1 MDKLHD
7 KGIKAPQIEDTAKIT
22 IQSFIDYV
30 AFVMTMRAKQRE
42 YFRTRNADALEQSKR
57 MECELDELND
67 HLLNGPKLF

>member
-1 MDKLHD
+1 MDKLHTE
-7 KGIKAPQIEDTAKIT
+7 GIKVSQIENPVKIT
-22 IQSFIDYV
+22 VESFVEYV

-57 MECELDELND
+57 MERELDELND